1 MSGDI
6 FIASGLSEGE
16 KIRLA
21 RLSKWLRQVDV
32 ASLAGVSLVEVTN
45 AEKDRYVT
53 PERKARILKVVGLL
67 DNDGENEA
75 TS

>member
-6 FIASGLSEGE
+6 FITSGLSEGA

-21 RLSKWLRQVDV
+21 RLAKWLRQVDV

-45 AEKDRYVT
+45 AEKGRYVT
-53 PERKARILKVVGLL
+53 PERKDRIIKVVGLL
-67 DNDGENEA
+67 DEVAESD
-75 TS
+75 